1 MGIETYFI
9 AVSPN
14 LGLVLPHMTDQ
25 GAAELAKGAAELARG
40 AGELAKGAAEFAK
53 GAKDFGVA
61 ALNTNVAKGCVVVA
75 LIGVTGWAVARVIHE
90 LRGATVNHDVIHRG
104 TPAPTG
110 KGVASEPQ
118 S

>member
-1 MGIETYFI
+1 MISSLLT
-9 AVSPN
+9 VSPN

-25 GAAELAKGAAELARG
+25 GAAEL
-40 AGELAKGAAEFAK
+40 AK

-90 LRGATVNHDVIHRG
+90 LRGATVNHDVIHRS

-110 KGVASEPQ
+110 KGLASEPQ

>member
-1 MGIETYFI
+1 MISSLLT
-9 AVSPN
+9 VSPN

-25 GAAELAKGAAELARG
+25 GAAELAKGA
-40 AGELAKGAAEFAK
+40 GELAKGAAELAK

-61 ALNTNVAKGCVVVA
+61 ALNTHVAKGCVVVA

-104 TPAPTG
+104 TTAPTG

-118 S
+118 P